1 MGNPENA
8 IFNLV
13 LKLTFPLVQYCCV
26 KIVHDMVHFHY
37 HTTFQVL
44 PSLLILTCS

>member
-13 LKLTFPLVQYCCV
+13 LKLTFPLVQYFCV
-26 KIVHDMVHFHY
+26 QKLCNIGFIFIFIPH
-37 HTTFQVL
+37 
-44 PSLLILTCS
+44 SKSCLLY

>member
-13 LKLTFPLVQYCCV
+13 LKLTFHLGHYFCVQ
-26 KIVHDMVHFHY
+26 IVHYVIHFSY

-44 PSLLILTCS
+44 PSLVILTHS